1 MRNFWLVFYDEMRN
15 FDKLRKA
22 KCIDQLQQSSFADTF
37 FNFPD
42 RSRTRAVETDPNP
55 RTRAVE
61 TPVRAAENG
70 HGPTPALRGLL
81 LKPLREKCRAAGCC
95 TACSW
100 ILWID

>member
-1 MRNFWLVFYDEMRN
+1 MLNFWLVFYDEMRN

-61 TPVRAAENG
+61 TPVSGRRKRTRPHSGPSGPAAK
-70 HGPTPALRGLL
+70 AF
-81 LKPLREKCRAAGCC
+81 A
-95 TACSW
+95 
-100 ILWID
+100 

>member
-42 RSRTRAVETDPNP
+42 RSRTRAVETPF
-55 RTRAVE
+55 
-61 TPVRAAENG
+61 RAAENG
-70 HGPTPALRGLL
+70 HGPTPA
-81 LKPLREKCRAAGCC
+81 
-95 TACSW
+95 
-100 ILWID
+100 